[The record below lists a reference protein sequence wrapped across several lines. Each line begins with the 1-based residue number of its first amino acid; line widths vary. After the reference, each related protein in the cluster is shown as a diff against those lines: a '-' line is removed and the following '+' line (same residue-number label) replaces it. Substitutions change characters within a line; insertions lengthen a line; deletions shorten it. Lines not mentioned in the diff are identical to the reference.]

1 MNNIR
6 KFFSSTK
13 YFWIGG
19 IMGFT
24 QQILGGL
31 NTSEVLFDAADIM
44 DSFGLYAMIILL
56 LIHRD
61 KPPKKQFIDIFL
73 FFVGLDFFYA
83 LYIFFA
89 DISNYFAY
97 NAKYPDNTRENV
109 YFFQQTYGE
118 ILGFFYWTS
127 IGTASAVWAFFATK
141 FRNKEWTKRYILMLI
156 PLFAV
161 LITEFADSAVRMI
174 LYIIQEC
181 SKNNLS
187 DSFRR
192 GSSLGTL
199 LTDLVGLIICSVI
212 YLKKEKT
219 DIQIK
224 GTI

>member
-1 MNNIR
+1 MDSI
-6 KFFSSTK
+6 KKIFSSTK

-31 NTSEVLFDAADIM
+31 NTTPVLFDVADIM
-44 DSFGLYAMIILL
+44 GSFGLYAMIILL
-56 LIHRD
+56 LIHRNE
-61 KPPKKQFIDIFL
+61 PPKKQFFDIFL

-97 NAKYPDNTRENV
+97 NAQYPGNTRENV

-127 IGTASAVWAFFATK
+127 IGTAAAVWGLFATK
-141 FRNKEWTKRYILMLI
+141 FRVKGWKKRYVIMLA

-161 LITEFADSAVRMI
+161 LITEFSYSAIQMVQF
-174 LYIIQEC
+174 IIQEC
-181 SKNNLS
+181 SNNLPYG
-187 DSFRR
+187 FRR
-192 GSSLGTL
+192 NSSLGTL
-199 LTDLVGLIICSVI
+199 LTDLVGLIICSIV
-212 YLKKEKT
+212 YLKKKKRIE
-219 DIQIK
+219 
-224 GTI
+224 

>member
-6 KFFSSTK
+6 KFLISTK
-13 YFWIGG
+13 YLWIGG

-24 QQILGGL
+24 QQILGNL
-31 NTSEVLFDAADIM
+31 NYEIFNLSQIM
-44 DSFGLYAMIILL
+44 GSFGLYAMIILL

-61 KPPKKQFIDIFL
+61 KPPKKQFLDIFL

-83 LYIFFA
+83 LYIFLA

-97 NAKYPDNTRENV
+97 NAKYPDNTRETA

-127 IGTASAVWAFFATK
+127 IGTAAAVWGFLATK
-141 FRNKEWTKRYILMLI
+141 FRIKDWKKRYIIMLA

-161 LITEFADSAVRMI
+161 LTAEFADSTVHMI

-181 SKNNLS
+181 NKNSLP
-187 DSFRR
+187 DGFRR
-192 GSSLGTL
+192 CSLLGTL
-199 LTDLVGLIICSVI
+199 LTDLVGLIICSII
-212 YLKKEKT
+212 YLNKEKT
-219 DIQIK
+219 YMQKK
-224 GTI
+224 GTL